1 MWKGEGGSISL
12 GWYYLLYQTMEW
24 VWSLSFDCHTLWSL
38 EKNESLIFVAN
49 VGGNNENSPVLFSF
63 LSMGMNSFQKAHDV
77 ALGPSPVPVH
87 LVMCKI

>member
-49 VGGNNENSPVLFSF
+49 VVGNN
-63 LSMGMNSFQKAHDV
+63 
-77 ALGPSPVPVH
+77 
-87 LVMCKI
+87 